1 MQSSYIAGGYH
12 AVTPA
17 LAIKNAHEA
26 IEWYKEIFGATERTR
41 LTDKE
46 GIVLHG
52 EIQIADSAV
61 MVSEEN
67 PKYNASPKTLR
78 GNSVNLFVYVED
90 AETTINK
97 ALEKGARLVMPI
109 EDHFY
114 GDRSGRIEDPFGYI
128 WIVSTHVRDVSEEEM
143 KKIMEGLMPAD

>member
-1 MQSSYIAGGYH
+1 
-12 AVTPA
+12 
-17 LAIKNAHEA
+17 
-26 IEWYKEIFGATERTR
+26 
-41 LTDKE
+41 
-46 GIVLHG
+46 
-52 EIQIADSAV
+52 
-61 MVSEEN
+61 
-67 PKYNASPKTLR
+67 
-78 GNSVNLFVYVED
+78 VYVED
-90 AETTINK
+90 ADTTINK